1 MEVFDLTEIMNRYG
15 RVGEIFY
22 ALLEIAPS
30 DEIRDTL
37 TEFAFGVYTDQT
49 EEDATSIEAEV
60 VRAILASKDKA
71 TPDQRLAIQTI
82 VEEVNFDRSEKE
94 KLAPRSI
101 GWVTTRLGFKKR
113 RMPDKK
119 GSRAILLDSD
129 LLQNLTEAYDIEQ
142 PTQVA
147 VSPLSPPERQT
158 VRKEGLFTFISSD
171 SDVLGST
178 EKEPLGIVRTEDSA
192 LNSDRSVNLT
202 VRGGDVSSEVLGQ
215 VACIRLV
222 SGRPCKIVF
231 PDEPSFRNHLETYKH
246 DGALR
251 P

>member
-1 MEVFDLTEIMNRYG
+1 MRLDELVFSKRVTARDKWFAANFQPGSAKLLLPGRDIPSTVFVVSPSETESPTISSIVPDLPTIKPIVPGSPTMQSIVPNPG
-15 RVGEIFY
+15 LDGNNTNT
-22 ALLEIAPS
+22 LES
-30 DEIRDTL
+30 
-37 TEFAFGVYTDQT
+37 
-49 EEDATSIEAEV
+49 
-60 VRAILASKDKA
+60 
-71 TPDQRLAIQTI
+71 TI
-82 VEEVNFDRSEKE
+82 VRPTS
-94 KLAPRSI
+94 S
-101 GWVTTRLGFKKR
+101 VTGAT
-113 RMPDKK
+113 
-119 GSRAILLDSD
+119 
-129 LLQNLTEAYDIEQ
+129 
-142 PTQVA
+142 VA

-202 VRGGDVSSEVLGQ
+202 VKGGDVSSEVLGQ

-251 P
+251 Q